1 MLLDFDR
8 LKEALAGRYT
18 LERELGQGGMAVVY
32 LAVDSKHS
40 RRVALKVLLPE
51 LAATVGPKRFLR
63 EIEIAAGLNHP
74 HVLPLHD
81 SGEVDGFLYYV
92 MPYVEGE
99 SLRDRLDRDERLP
112 LDEALRIARD
122 VAEGLDYAHSRGVV
136 HRDIKPANILLSE
149 GHALIA
155 DFGVARALSDA
166 KEDRMTSTGLT
177 VGSISYMSPEQ
188 AAGERHIDGRSDLYS
203 LGCVVYEMLCGEPPF
218 AGESSRA
225 VLINHVNKTPDSLA
239 SKGVKVPKA
248 VEDALRGL
256 MEKDPGNR
264 WPGGRAFVD
273 SLAGVVVGGSSG
285 SGRAWSGIGSTR
297 AKRNPVVWFGAA
309 VTCVVLFTVMSSRSW
324 MSRRGGPSLDPTNI
338 AVLYF
343 DDLSADQD
351 LGYLADGLTES
362 LINAL
367 GLIQP
372 LRVVSRNGV
381 KPYRDNPIP
390 IDSLARVLG
399 VGSLVEGSVERSG
412 DRLVATVKLVDGTT
426 QTQSFSERIVRGGED
441 VLSLRDDI
449 VEEATRLLGR
459 HLGRELR
466 SREVREGTKSNEA
479 WQSLQ
484 RATRLM
490 EDADTLRW
498 SLGDA
503 ESAVR
508 VLGQA
513 DSILALAESFDP
525 NWMQPV
531 VQRAGWH

>member
-225 VLINHVNKTPDSLA
+225 VLISHVNKTPDSLA

-264 WPGGRAFVD
+264 WPGGRAFE
-273 SLAGVVVGGSSG
+273 
-285 SGRAWSGIGSTR
+285 
-297 AKRNPVVWFGAA
+297 
-309 VTCVVLFTVMSSRSW
+309 VT
-324 MSRRGGPSLDPTNI
+324 P
-338 AVLYF
+338 
-343 DDLSADQD
+343 
-351 LGYLADGLTES
+351 
-362 LINAL
+362 
-367 GLIQP
+367 
-372 LRVVSRNGV
+372 
-381 KPYRDNPIP
+381 
-390 IDSLARVLG
+390 
-399 VGSLVEGSVERSG
+399 
-412 DRLVATVKLVDGTT
+412 GT
-426 QTQSFSERIVRGGED
+426 
-441 VLSLRDDI
+441 
-449 VEEATRLLGR
+449 
-459 HLGRELR
+459 
-466 SREVREGTKSNEA
+466 
-479 WQSLQ
+479 
-484 RATRLM
+484 
-490 EDADTLRW
+490 
-498 SLGDA
+498 
-503 ESAVR
+503 
-508 VLGQA
+508 
-513 DSILALAESFDP
+513 
-525 NWMQPV
+525 
-531 VQRAGWH
+531 